1 MKRCNKISVSL
12 FFFISAFIHISS
24 ANIMAQPVKEIR
36 GVWVSPSLFGTEE
49 KSAVEKIQS
58 TLDEYKDAGVNTLI
72 IMIKSTSGLVYY
84 NSAIAQRDT
93 SYKWDFFGT
102 FLKEARKREMAVH
115 PWFCV
120 FTEGGLYG
128 EVRKHPE
135 WLIQSRKSEFV
146 NVVNPALPA
155 VREYEMSLILELV
168 KNYDVDWVHLD
179 YIRYPC
185 SPAEVYFSFDSGT
198 RAQFKKY
205 LGEDPLLIKNA
216 DSGNMVWNEWIE
228 WNASQVTLFVS
239 DLKNALAGIR
249 KNVKISAAVFPLSSN
264 SKVLIGQDWELWA
277 KEGVV
282 DMLCPMLYTDYNDL
296 FLKYSGTAADIAKN
310 RCLLCNGIGLY
321 TAHNKNTPER
331 VIRQM
336 QISREVKAD
345 GVIFFSAGSLTKEII
360 DAIKSVR

>member
-1 MKRCNKISVSL
+1 MSIS
-12 FFFISAFIHISS
+12 FISFLSALLIISS
-24 ANIMAQPVKEIR
+24 TYITAQSIKEIR
-36 GVWVSPSLFGTEE
+36 GVWISPSLFGTEE
-49 KSAVEKIQS
+49 KSAIEKIQS
-58 TLDEYKDAGVNTLI
+58 TLDEYKDAGINTLI

-84 NSAIAQRDT
+84 NSSIAQKDS
-93 SYKWDFFGT
+93 SYNWDFFGT
-102 FLKEARKREMAVH
+102 FLKEAKKRNMTVH

-146 NVVNPALPA
+146 NVVNPALPE

-185 SPAEVYFSFDSGT
+185 SPAEVYFSFDSNT
-198 RAQFKKY
+198 RGQFNKY

-228 WNASQVTLFVS
+228 WNASQVTRFVS
-239 DLKNALAGIR
+239 DLKTALAGTK
-249 KNVKISAAVFPLSSN
+249 KNVKISAAVFPLNSN

-277 KEGVV
+277 KKGLV
-282 DMLCPMLYTDYNDL
+282 DMLCPMLYTNYDGL
-296 FLKYSGTAADIAKN
+296 FLKYSRAAADIADS
-310 RCLLCNGIGLY
+310 RCLLCLGVGLY
-321 TAHNKNTPER
+321 TSHNKNTPEG
-331 VIRQM
+331 VIKQM
-336 QISREVKAD
+336 QIGKDVKAD

-360 DAIKSVR
+360 DAIKTVR